1 MNFLTGEEVWGYSLT
16 FMDDFDFMVLANTD
30 IPPIQGILVTKEDI
44 KNNTIKGNQKPDYLK
59 TGTVRIPVE
68 TLTLTK
74 DRNTAF
80 DGYNNII
87 SKRLEKLCDTIEV
100 IQRHYKGPVNVPIP
114 DMILKLYP
122 DIKQKG
128 R

>member
-16 FMDDFDFMVLANTD
+16 FMDDFDFMVLTNTD

-87 SKRLEKLCDTIEV
+87 SKRLEKLCDAITV
-100 IQRHYKGPVNVPIP
+100 IHRQYKPPINVPIP
-114 DMILKLYP
+114 DAILKLYP
-122 DIKQKG
+122 DLK
-128 R
+128 